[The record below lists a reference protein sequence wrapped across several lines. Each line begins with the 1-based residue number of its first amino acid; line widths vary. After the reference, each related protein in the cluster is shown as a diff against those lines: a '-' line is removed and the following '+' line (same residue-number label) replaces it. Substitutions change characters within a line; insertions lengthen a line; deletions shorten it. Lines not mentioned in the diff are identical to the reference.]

1 MPELILASKSPRR
14 SELLADYGYDFR
26 VQPPQVPEPP
36 LTDQLAD
43 PTDLVQTLA
52 HFKAIQVAKRFP
64 KAVVLAADTVAAL
77 AGRVFGKPEDQ
88 DHARQILSTL
98 AGTRHEVITGV
109 AIIHLQASKKL
120 IYHERTAIHMRPLTD
135 HQLDQYI
142 RSGAWQGKA
151 GAYAIQEGADQYIQR
166 IDGSFSN
173 VVGLPMEL
181 TKRMLEQFAILPARD
196 IPA

>member
-14 SELLADYGYDFR
+14 SELLTDHGYDFR
-26 VQPPQVPEPP
+26 IQPPQVPEPA

-43 PTDLVQTLA
+43 PADLVQTLA
-52 HFKAIQVAKRFP
+52 HFKAMQVAQRFP
-64 KAVVLAADTVAAL
+64 QAVVLAADTVAAL
-77 AGRVFGKPEDQ
+77 GGRVFGKPEDQ

-98 AGTRHEVITGV
+98 AGTEHEVITGV
-109 AIIHLQASKKL
+109 VIIHLEASKKL
-120 IYHERTAIHMRPLTD
+120 IAHQRTGIHMRPLSNEE
-135 HQLDQYI
+135 LDRYI

-181 TKRMLEQFAILPARD
+181 TAGMLKQFGILPARD